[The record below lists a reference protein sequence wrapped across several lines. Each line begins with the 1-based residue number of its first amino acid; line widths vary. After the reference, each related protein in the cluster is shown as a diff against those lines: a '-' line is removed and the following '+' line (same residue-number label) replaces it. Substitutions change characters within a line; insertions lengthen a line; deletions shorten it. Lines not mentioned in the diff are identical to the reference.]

1 MMKENRRH
9 AGEFLST
16 GHKPRYNWEDKISLA
31 CGLSVW
37 TFSLL
42 TDVGGPQ
49 RVVLSQAH
57 GPGLYNKVSV
67 RLKTSKRAAPPR
79 LLPLL
84 LSQPP
89 SVVTVIRMCAK

>member
-1 MMKENRRH
+1 MSFCQLDTN
-9 AGEFLST
+9 LDIT
-16 GHKPRYNWEDKISLA
+16 GKTKISLA

-37 TFSLL
+37 TFSL

-49 RVVLSQAH
+49 RVVLSQAR